1 MKGQTRVN
9 FTIIEG
15 NLRDALAIFV
25 RDEIVLIE
33 GNIEGHRGT
42 TIFFI
47 EGSLL
52 ECLIFEGHDCISE
65 ATSEVTLE
73 VRV

>member
-1 MKGQTRVN
+1 M
-9 FTIIEG
+9 
-15 NLRDALAIFV
+15 
-25 RDEIVLIE
+25 DEIVLIE
-33 GNIEGHRGT
+33 GNIEGYRGT

-52 ECLIFEGHDCISE
+52 ERPIFEGHDCISE

-73 VRV
+73 VCV